1 MSVDNGGRWMTV
13 SEVAGELKLK
23 SNQVYKLIN
32 ESELPAH
39 RITKRTIR
47 VNRDDLYAWLK
58 SRKNTSRGA

>member
-1 MSVDNGGRWMTV
+1 MSVDNGGQWMTV

-39 RITKRTIR
+39 RISERTIR
-47 VNRDDLYAWLK
+47 VNRADLYAWLMT
-58 SRKNTSRGA
+58 RKNTSRGA